1 MPHLLT
7 LDRPTI
13 TAFFVDFF
21 GLMRAL
27 ACSPVPVCA
36 ALTGH
41 SPAGGTVLAIFCDYR
56 VMAAANPAK
65 PDKPFLVGLNEVQV
79 GLAVPPAIHGA
90 LRRLV
95 GPRTAERL
103 AVEGPLIPAA
113 EAHRLGLVDELAP
126 ADAVIERA
134 LAWCRSLLALPRQAM
149 LATRELARADLAAAF
164 AGVDGQTERWADAW
178 FSDETQ
184 GAMRA
189 LVSRL
194 KR

>member
-1 MPHLLT
+1 M
-7 LDRPTI
+7 
-13 TAFFVDFF
+13 
-21 GLMRAL
+21 
-27 ACSPVPVCA
+27 
-36 ALTGH
+36 
-41 SPAGGTVLAIFCDYR
+41 
-56 VMAAANPAK
+56 
-65 PDKPFLVGLNEVQV
+65 
-79 GLAVPPAIHGA
+79 PPAIHGA

-134 LAWCRSLLALPRQAM
+134 LAWCRTLLALPRKAM